1 MLETVKHIPTKEEFH
16 REKFFFSY
24 SSLVKLLNNPKQFYN
39 DYILKE
45 REDSDEKFLKEG
57 LLLHCFVLEPFMFDE
72 KFAVMSGK
80 VPGGGLKDII
90 DNIYSIH
97 ALPQILES
105 KTVQLEDFPNAILQ
119 ELEKANL
126 YQTFTDSKRADK
138 NGNMPTGD
146 QKRLEKCITPETIS
160 YFNTLCESTNKII
173 VDMDMVLKAR
183 EKADLILEHEE
194 CKKYLEKTNNSDQID
209 TEIELKTNF
218 DKYQF
223 GLKGVIDCVKI
234 DNENKIIYIT
244 DLKTTSKSLDQ
255 WRKNFEESEY
265 MYWLQAVVYKE
276 LIKSLIKPDEI
287 KYWFFRINFMVIDK
301 SNHIYNFHVS
311 IESLTKWEAWAR
323 QKLEIANWH
332 YTNHQYDLPYEY
344 HNNIVKL

>member
-45 REDSDEKFLKEG
+45 REDSDEKYLKEG

-105 KTVQLEDFPNAILQ
+105 KTVQLEDFPSTILK

-126 YQTFTDSKRADK
+126 YQTFTDSNRADK
-138 NGNMPTGD
+138 NGNILTGD
-146 QKRLEKCITPETIS
+146 QKRLEKCIEIG
-160 YFNTLCESTNKII
+160 FNDLNDEIYTEQLK
-173 VDMDMVLKAR
+173 VLINRKECNTAL
-183 EKADLILEHEE
+183 EGAATGILIGL
-194 CKKYLEKTNNSDQID
+194 NVINSDEGIKRAKSYLYASG
-209 TEIELKTNF
+209 EELF
-218 DKYQF
+218 EAASF
-223 GLKGVIDCVKI
+223 LK
-234 DNENKIIYIT
+234 E
-244 DLKTTSKSLDQ
+244 
-255 WRKNFEESEY
+255 R
-265 MYWLQAVVYKE
+265 
-276 LIKSLIKPDEI
+276 
-287 KYWFFRINFMVIDK
+287 
-301 SNHIYNFHVS
+301 
-311 IESLTKWEAWAR
+311 
-323 QKLEIANWH
+323 
-332 YTNHQYDLPYEY
+332 
-344 HNNIVKL
+344 